1 MIAFRVKDEDFMK
14 GDIAAFIGYW
24 YDMHVYNR
32 LLDVWQTSLAN
43 LKKIMTIYV
52 AKRFEMYNQE

>member
-1 MIAFRVKDEDFMK
+1 MK

-52 AKRFEMYNQE
+52 AKKFEMYNQE